1 MNEKELKANIEKI
14 KQFLTLPDYD
24 KIDTGVELAV
34 SLEEPKIFEI
44 LLDGC
49 SLGDSGKTNFYNQ
62 DTGKFTDHGSRP
74 KLNEWMK
81 EIIIS
86 EGELIN
92 QPTGYYVFLNLIT
105 NILDNAKIDSSLK
118 LINIKN
124 LNLTK
129 CYLSQL
135 PKTFYK
141 LDSLEVLFLEYNE
154 LTTIPDDIFQFRNLT
169 TLSLLSNNIESV
181 PTEISN
187 LKNLELLGLG
197 NNRVGSLPDELA
209 NLKKLKHL
217 DISQNSFNQMPN
229 VIYELTNLVN
239 LSCFAYDDN
248 YDTIPS
254 EDEILKEIYNKI
266 PNINI
271 LDAMVCEQC
280 NEGIHIN
287 DIIERDDGYYCQD
300 CDDQGW
306 ANGLKLDSCGVCW
319 SKSGPYGVNPDCED
333 KTINPDNWNIN
344 KWYADKIYESWD
356 DGGFIFIIKTKNG
369 DLLDITTCEICNS
382 NIPKSNI
389 ACYSDAE
396 KYYEE
401 NDELEWFDYPEE

>member
-1 MNEKELKANIEKI
+1 MNEKELKENIEKI

-24 KIDTGVELAV
+24 KIDAGIELAV
-34 SLEEPKIFEI
+34 SLEEPKIFET

-49 SLGDSGKTNFYNQ
+49 SLG
-62 DTGKFTDHGSRP
+62 GSRP
-74 KLNEWMK
+74 KLNEWMQ

-86 EGELIN
+86 DGELIN

-105 NILDNAKIDSSLK
+105 NVPDNAKIDSSLK

-141 LDSLEVLFLEYNE
+141 LDSLEVLYLEYNE
-154 LTTIPDDIFQFRNLT
+154 LTTIPNDIFQLSNLT
-169 TLSLLSNNIESV
+169 TLSLLSNNIEVV
-181 PTEISN
+181 PTEIST
-187 LKNLELLGLG
+187 LENLELLGLG
-197 NNRVGSLPDELA
+197 NNRVGSLPDELS

-217 DISQNSFNQMPN
+217 DISQNNFNLIPN

-239 LSCFAYDDN
+239 LSCFAYDDD

-254 EDEILKEIYNKI
+254 EDETLKEIYNKI

-271 LDAMVCEQC
+271 LDAIVCEQC
-280 NEGIHIN
+280 DDGIHIN

-300 CDDQGW
+300 CDDQWWGDTD
-306 ANGLKLDSCGVCW
+306 AGLDCCGVCDEAA
-319 SKSGPYGVNPDCED
+319 GPYGIKTDCLD
-333 KTINPDNWNIN
+333 KTLNPDNWDIN
-344 KWYADKIYESWD
+344 QWYLSKAYDSWD
-356 DGGFIFIIKTKNG
+356 GGGSIYIIKTKNG
-369 DLLDITTCEICNS
+369 DLLDITTCAICDTNF
-382 NIPKSNI
+382 PKSSI
-389 ACYSDAE
+389 ASYSDAE
-396 KYYEE
+396 KYAEE
-401 NDELEWFDYPEE
+401 NELEYFNYPKE